1 MNNNVEYTEIEAR
14 AISVIESVLFSSDKP
29 VSLDL
34 LHQAVAYIDKNL
46 DVKDLVN
53 KYKAILQS
61 DNRGVYVDMVCGKYQ
76 IRTKKTNSE
85 ILKNINKSKQ
95 FRLSAPAM
103 EVLAIV
109 TYEQPCIKARIDEVR
124 GVDSG
129 HLIRVLMDK
138 GLVCFAGKSD
148 LLGKPML
155 YKTTRKFL
163 ETFSL
168 KNLKNLP
175 SLSEFDELVPDALEQ
190 QKRETLSELTS
201 RLDESNKKDISLEGD
216 LEKIG
221 QSLSEI
227 KVTTIES
234 DNKTNL

>member
-34 LHQAVAYIDKNL
+34 LHQAIAYIDKNL
-46 DVKDLVN
+46 DVKDLIN

-175 SLSEFDELVPDALEQ
+175 SLSEFDELVPDELEQ